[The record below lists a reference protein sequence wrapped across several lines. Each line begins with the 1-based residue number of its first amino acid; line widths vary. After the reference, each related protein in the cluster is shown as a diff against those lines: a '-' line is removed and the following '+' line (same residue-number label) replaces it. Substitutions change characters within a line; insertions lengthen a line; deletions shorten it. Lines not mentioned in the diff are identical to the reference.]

1 MSSLTD
7 SFAFVTQGTGA
18 DMLPIDPTKDRKK
31 MPENR
36 PKTGET
42 GPNPRP

>member
-1 MSSLTD
+1 MSAIADAL
-7 SFAFVTQGTGA
+7 AFVTQGTGA
-18 DMLPIDPTKDRKK
+18 ELELLDPG
-31 MPENR
+31 NR